1 MDRNTDLMETLI
13 WVNGSWLGMSL
24 FFNQNES
31 AVELVCALIYVELQE
46 QFLLYF
52 IFENLW
58 WGNLYFDADCGLD
71 VD

>member
-1 MDRNTDLMETLI
+1 
-13 WVNGSWLGMSL
+13 MSL

-31 AVELVCALIYVELQE
+31 AVELVCALFYVELQE